1 MSERAPSAAGLGCAT
16 LVDLLRARA
25 AEQPERTA
33 YTFLRDGQVEEAPL
47 TYRELDA
54 QARAIAAH
62 LQAQGAAGERA
73 LLLFPPGLEFVS
85 AFFGCLYAGVVAV
98 PAYPPRTNRP
108 DPRIQEIVS
117 DAQARFALTTGAVKS
132 ALAASAGET
141 PGLRSLNWVATDEV
155 PLDTREQWRETS
167 VEAGTLAFLQYTS
180 GSTKAPKGVMVTH
193 GNVLQN
199 DEDLRQI
206 MRHGP
211 DSISVSWLPHFHDMG
226 LVWGILQPLY
236 SGFPGYLMPPASF
249 IQQPVRWLQAISTYK
264 ATHSGGPNFAY
275 ELCASR
281 VTPEQRALL
290 DLGSWRVAFNGAEPV
305 RKATLVRFAE
315 AFGPCGF
322 RWQVLAPCYGM
333 AEATLMVTFSR
344 RDEGYLDLRVDA
356 DELQKGRVVE
366 AADGAE
372 ARALVGCGR
381 SEGVRR
387 LAIVD
392 PQSLSV
398 AAPGHVGEIWA
409 AGPNIARG
417 YWNRPEQTVSTFGA
431 FLGNGEGPFLR
442 TGDLGFQHGGELFV
456 TGRVKDLII
465 IRGLNHYPQD
475 IEATVERSHPAL
487 QPSAGAAFSI
497 ESGDEE
503 RLVVVHEVDRHHVRS
518 LAVDEVVE
526 AIRRA
531 VTEEHEVEPW
541 AVALIRPATILKTS
555 SGKIQRQGCRAA
567 FLAGSLSTV
576 GEWRKPE
583 VEDSL
588 PTQTPAAGART
599 ESDITGWLVARLAR
613 ESGIDADEIDLAQPF
628 ASFGLDSAR
637 SLMLVGDLENWL
649 GRRLSPVVLWNYPTV
664 ESLARHLGE

>member
-1 MSERAPSAAGLGCAT
+1 MSDRAPSAPGVGCAT
-16 LVDLLRARA
+16 LRDLLRTRA
-25 AEQPERTA
+25 ADQPERTA
-33 YTFLRDGQVEEAPL
+33 YTFLRDGQAAEAPL
-47 TYRELDA
+47 TYRALDA
-54 QARAIAAH
+54 QARAIAAR
-62 LQAQGAAGERA
+62 LQEQGAAGERA

-98 PAYPPRTNRP
+98 PAYPPRANRA
-108 DPRIQEIVS
+108 DPRIDEIVS

-132 ALAASAGET
+132 ALAPPAGEAS
-141 PGLRSLNWVATDEV
+141 PLGSLSWVATDQV
-155 PLDTREQWRETS
+155 PLDAAAQWRETP

-199 DEDLRQI
+199 DEDLRRI
-206 MRHGP
+206 MGHGP

-290 DLGSWRVAFNGAEPV
+290 DLRSWKVAFNGAEPV
-305 RKATLVRFAE
+305 RQSTLVRFTE
-315 AFGPCGF
+315 AFAPCGF
-322 RWQVLAPCYGM
+322 RWQVHSPCYGM

-344 RDEGYLDLRVDA
+344 RDAGYLEFHADA
-356 DELQKGRVVE
+356 EALQQGRVAP
-366 AADGAE
+366 AAAGAE

-392 PQSLSV
+392 VQNLSV
-398 AAPGHVGEIWA
+398 APSGQVGEIWV
-409 AGPNIARG
+409 AGPNISGG

-431 FLGNGEGPFLR
+431 FLQDGEGPFLR
-442 TGDLGFQHGGELFV
+442 TGDLGFQHDGELYV
-456 TGRVKDLII
+456 TGRLKDLII

-487 QPSAGAAFSI
+487 RPAAGAAFSV
-497 ESGDEE
+497 EAGDEE
-503 RLVVVHEVDRHHVRS
+503 RLVVVQEVDRQHLRN
-518 LAVDEVVE
+518 LAVDEVVD

-531 VTEEHEVEPW
+531 VAEEHEVEPW
-541 AVALIRPATILKTS
+541 AVTLIRPLTVLKTS

-567 FLAGSLSTV
+567 FLAGNLATV

-583 VEDSL
+583 VAEAAAEA
-588 PTQTPAAGART
+588 PATGPHT
-599 ESDITGWLVARLAR
+599 EADITGWLVARLAR

-637 SLMLVGDLENWL
+637 SLTLIGDLENWL